1 MKSSTANLLL
11 LAGAVLPVV
20 TTKFGSRN
28 HPLDETVREFER
40 QLEAEYGLTPRLN
53 RPWVDRGHV
62 NLWITSGGFLK
73 LQSIR
78 IPESKRGQGIGTAIM
93 KRITDFADQHGLTT
107 ALTPA
112 PPKNTVRA
120 KSRLIRWY
128 KSLGFVPNKGRNK
141 DFGTRETML
150 RRPLGSRN
158 HPLDETV
165 EAFERQLEAEYGL
178 SSAKPLGPAIDQRDQ
193 NPKGHINLYITD
205 TGFLTLQSIRIPE
218 SERARGSG
226 TAIMQRIARFA
237 DAHGL
242 TTVLTPA
249 PLGGDS
255 PYSQIAVR
263 HKNRLTRWYKSLGF
277 VPSKGRTMLRRPNLG
292 NIRDKLSQIV
302 VRPIDWQAT
311 SPQAYN
317 YFDQLAAELP
327 NSAWRGMTSAE
338 YIATVGAGKGVKSR
352 GDYSFDTE
360 GTQFSAHPGDTESYI
375 NFGRDDPRKT
385 EIPTYMVEVD
395 RSVLRLK
402 PDGYWE
408 TAPGTAVPMQ
418 SILSVHRF
426 IPRDGHIVAER
437 IR

>member
-1 MKSSTANLLL
+1 MKSSTANVLL

-20 TTKFGSRN
+20 TTKLGSRN
-28 HPLDETVREFER
+28 HPLDETLKEFER
-40 QLEAEYGLTPRLN
+40 ELEAEYGLTPRLN
-53 RPWVDRGHV
+53 RGHV
-62 NLWITSGGFLK
+62 NLYITSGGFLK

-120 KSRLIRWY
+120 KNRLIRWY
-128 KSLGFVPNKGRNK
+128 KSLGFVPNKGRYR

-150 RRPLGSRN
+150 RRPKLGSR
-158 HPLDETV
+158 
-165 EAFERQLEAEYGL
+165 
-178 SSAKPLGPAIDQRDQ
+178 
-193 NPKGHINLYITD
+193 
-205 TGFLTLQSIRIPE
+205 
-218 SERARGSG
+218 
-226 TAIMQRIARFA
+226 
-237 DAHGL
+237 
-242 TTVLTPA
+242 
-249 PLGGDS
+249 
-255 PYSQIAVR
+255 
-263 HKNRLTRWYKSLGF
+263 
-277 VPSKGRTMLRRPNLG
+277 

-302 VRPIDWQAT
+302 VRPIDWQA
-311 SPQAYN
+311 SSRQAYN
-317 YFDQLAAELP
+317 YFTQLAAKLP
-327 NSAWRGMTSAE
+327 NSAWRGLTHGE

-352 GDYSFDTE
+352 GDYSHWSE
-360 GTQFSAHPGDTESYI
+360 GTQFAAHPGDAESYI

-437 IR
+437 IL